1 MFGQISIPWNDP
13 RLAAGG
19 AALLVL
25 ALVVNG
31 CAEPAPAPDLAERV
45 PGSDRPRLLVL
56 GTVQDGGLPHAGCAC
71 SHCERARNDRD
82 DARLIASLA
91 ILLPNPR
98 EVHLIDATPD
108 LRRQLDRA
116 RPHRP
121 SSAAGL
127 DRSPVDGVFLT
138 HAHWGHYTGLG
149 FFGFEAIHARGLPVH
164 CSPTMAEFL
173 ALNGPW
179 SQLVEFGN
187 IQLLPFEI
195 GRSIALGQGVS
206 VGPIQVPHRDEYA
219 DTVGFVIEGPGRRV
233 LYVPDTDSWPAWTPP
248 LTEMIAGIDVAILD
262 GTFYSADELPGRD
275 VSSIGHPLITDT
287 MDLLERLVRERG
299 LSVYFTHLNHSNPA
313 LFAETPARREIESR
327 GFEVLSESQQIPL

>member
-1 MFGQISIPWNDP
+1 MSGQISIPWNDH

-19 AALLVL
+19 TALLVFS
-25 ALVVNG
+25 LVVAG

-45 PGSDRPRLLVL
+45 SGADRPRLLVL

-71 SHCERARNDRD
+71 SHCERARNDHHP
-82 DARLIASLA
+82 ARLISSLA
-91 ILLPNPR
+91 ILLPDPR
-98 EVHLIDATPD
+98 EIHLIDATPD
-108 LRRQLDRA
+108 VRRQLDRA

-121 SSAAGL
+121 PSAAGV

-149 FFGFEAIHARGLPVH
+149 FFGFEAIHTRKLPVR
-164 CSPTMAEFL
+164 CSPSMAEFL
-173 ALNGPW
+173 KINGPW

-187 IQLLPFEI
+187 IQLLPFEN

-206 VGPIQVPHRDEYA
+206 VVPIRVPHRDEYA

-233 LYVPDTDSWPAWTPP
+233 LYIPDTDSWRTWTPQ
-248 LTEMIAGIDVAILD
+248 LTQIIEGVDVAILD
-262 GTFYSADELPGRD
+262 GTFYSAAELPGRD
-275 VSSIGHPLITDT
+275 VSTIGHPLITDT
-287 MDLLERLVRERG
+287 MDLLEPLLRERG

-313 LFAETPARREIESR
+313 LFADTPERREIERR